1 MEDRENSD
9 PQRSDQEDLV
19 KDEDNCWSQE
29 NVDRAVRT
37 FVSICLGEERPY
49 EYNINQQRA
58 RDADSREQT
67 VQTATLNPL
76 ETQSH
81 VQASAGDSREK
92 HTQGLCGDDSR
103 TAENDFTKDNSRGA
117 ASRTVCDLGQ
127 RGHYVKAPPKLGGIG
142 GVYTSPCSSATPMP
156 SVRPVGSFPSLGLP
170 SETSFP
176 KEPSHEAIGTQSSD
190 QQKEHLTEFVSNDYD
205 RYWSQDKMKELDIYL
220 NEDPFAASSSTNQGH
235 ETRSRSSEI
244 VTNMAT
250 WGTST
255 PRIAAATMHQEAED
269 AHWPTLESNPHIT
282 DSVQATSM
290 LQGQYSTHNQIPKL
304 DGIGEVYTSPYITAP
319 AMPFVRPVGRFPLSF
334 PKRPA
339 QGAIG
344 TQIGDQQQE
353 RWTDV
358 VSDYSNDADMRWS
371 QKQTRQLHNHLHGD
385 AQLTSTAIASSVW
398 SYGKF

>member
-1 MEDRENSD
+1 MNFEPCSLWYYYDLSWVLEFVFSRLCAPLPVSVFKSGVLFIFGNTNWFLLGIQLYGESAMEDRENSD

-127 RGHYVKAPPKLGGIG
+127 RGHYVKAVCFLYNEVLNTWNYIQWGGG
-142 GVYTSPCSSATPMP
+142 ETLCKRQRHKNSSLYFNYRKRVCSLHRDRCYTS
-156 SVRPVGSFPSLGLP
+156 FNYQL
-170 SETSFP
+170 
-176 KEPSHEAIGTQSSD
+176 
-190 QQKEHLTEFVSNDYD
+190 
-205 RYWSQDKMKELDIYL
+205 
-220 NEDPFAASSSTNQGH
+220 
-235 ETRSRSSEI
+235 
-244 VTNMAT
+244 
-250 WGTST
+250 
-255 PRIAAATMHQEAED
+255 
-269 AHWPTLESNPHIT
+269 
-282 DSVQATSM
+282 
-290 LQGQYSTHNQIPKL
+290 
-304 DGIGEVYTSPYITAP
+304 
-319 AMPFVRPVGRFPLSF
+319 
-334 PKRPA
+334 
-339 QGAIG
+339 
-344 TQIGDQQQE
+344 
-353 RWTDV
+353 RWT
-358 VSDYSNDADMRWS
+358 NCEGTTILHS
-371 QKQTRQLHNHLHGD
+371 QKQNKLNGPGD
-385 AQLTSTAIASSVW
+385 IL
-398 SYGKF
+398 

>member
-176 KEPSHEAIGTQSSD
+176 KEPSHEA
-190 QQKEHLTEFVSNDYD
+190 
-205 RYWSQDKMKELDIYL
+205 M
-220 NEDPFAASSSTNQGH
+220 
-235 ETRSRSSEI
+235 
-244 VTNMAT
+244 
-250 WGTST
+250 
-255 PRIAAATMHQEAED
+255 IAAATMHQEAED